1 MIRETKKAQIS
12 VEFIIIFAVMMAIF
26 LLVFSVVNARNDEF
40 FFSSRSL
47 DAKDVADRVAHAVNQ
62 VYLSGPGSNAS
73 VQLPDTIVD
82 NLEYSLTA
90 YSQARSIVIE
100 WSGRHYI
107 SGIITT
113 LRDSST
119 DLEPGRLD
127 IRYSEEGIVLEQA

>member
-73 VQLPDTIVD
+73 LSLPDTIID
-82 NLEYSLTA
+82 NLEYNLTA
-90 YSQARSIVIE
+90 HSQARSIVIE

-113 LRDSST
+113 LRDSQT
-119 DLEPGRLD
+119 VLEPGRLD
-127 IRYSEEGIVLEQA
+127 IRYSEEGIVLEQ